1 MKYKIINRIF
11 CLFGIHDLSIK
22 IEKGGGIV
30 APVSTCKNC
39 KLRRIY
45 YKGYWIDIDKI

>member
-1 MKYKIINRIF
+1 MKYKIIDRLL
-11 CLFGIHDLSIK
+11 CLIGIHDLSIK
-22 IEKGGGIV
+22 IEKGGGIE

-45 YKGYWIDIDKI
+45 YKGCWINIDKI